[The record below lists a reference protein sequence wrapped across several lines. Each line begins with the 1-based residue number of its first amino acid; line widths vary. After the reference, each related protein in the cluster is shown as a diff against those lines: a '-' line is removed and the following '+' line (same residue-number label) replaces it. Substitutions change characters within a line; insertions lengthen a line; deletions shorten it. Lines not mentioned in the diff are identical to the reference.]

1 MTTAAALHMTS
12 GTMKIG
18 SAIAYAAPQS
28 KLGPFIIGVEWGGQE
43 LGAVLDKGS
52 EIPQTLAEGFSIM
65 GELFGIRAEQ
75 ARSQAEWQ
83 FQLSTARGDLA
94 QLEQRLAGAQ
104 VTLAVAQREADVLR
118 QQIANQQEVAAF
130 LTGKFTGAGLYQWM
144 AGRLSGL
151 YFQAYQLAYDL
162 ARQAE
167 LAFQFERGR
176 GGTFIRP
183 LYWESLRGGLLAGES
198 LSLDLELLGKAYRDT
213 SGRGLEITK
222 RISLIELDP
231 VALYRLTS
239 TGVCEFSLT
248 EDTFAHEFPGHFRRQ
263 IRTVAVSF
271 AGGDGEP
278 IRLNAT
284 LTQLGHKTVL
294 EADPKAVKHLLD
306 PTQPQPDTVR
316 SDWRPT
322 QQIVLSG
329 GDQEETGLF
338 ELRLDDP
345 RYLPFEGT
353 GAVSTWRLALNG
365 LRPPG
370 LRDVTLIVRYTAQ
383 PGDEVFANAV
393 KGMLKPYRAARF
405 VDVAREFPEQ
415 WQEFLDA
422 DRPELALPL
431 TPAMFPGMSGH
442 QITGIYSR
450 YESTNGGS
458 ARFVLGGDPA
468 LTLTEGALL
477 PTPGLSIGNG
487 SNWILKLNGDR
498 EGLSNIGLVLTYQAS
513 DQ

>member
-1 MTTAAALHMTS
+1 
-12 GTMKIG
+12 
-18 SAIAYAAPQS
+18 
-28 KLGPFIIGVEWGGQE
+28 
-43 LGAVLDKGS
+43 
-52 EIPQTLAEGFSIM
+52 
-65 GELFGIRAEQ
+65 
-75 ARSQAEWQ
+75 
-83 FQLSTARGDLA
+83 
-94 QLEQRLAGAQ
+94 
-104 VTLAVAQREADVLR
+104 
-118 QQIANQQEVAAF
+118 
-130 LTGKFTGAGLYQWM
+130 
-144 AGRLSGL
+144 
-151 YFQAYQLAYDL
+151 
-162 ARQAE
+162 
-167 LAFQFERGR
+167 
-176 GGTFIRP
+176 
-183 LYWESLRGGLLAGES
+183 
-198 LSLDLELLGKAYRDT
+198 
-213 SGRGLEITK
+213 
-222 RISLIELDP
+222 
-231 VALYRLTS
+231 
-239 TGVCEFSLT
+239 
-248 EDTFAHEFPGHFRRQ
+248 
-263 IRTVAVSF
+263 
-271 AGGDGEP
+271 
-278 IRLNAT
+278 
-284 LTQLGHKTVL
+284 
-294 EADPKAVKHLLD
+294 
-306 PTQPQPDTVR
+306 
-316 SDWRPT
+316 
-322 QQIVLSG
+322 VLSG

-487 SNWILKLNGDR
+487 SNWVLKLNGDR